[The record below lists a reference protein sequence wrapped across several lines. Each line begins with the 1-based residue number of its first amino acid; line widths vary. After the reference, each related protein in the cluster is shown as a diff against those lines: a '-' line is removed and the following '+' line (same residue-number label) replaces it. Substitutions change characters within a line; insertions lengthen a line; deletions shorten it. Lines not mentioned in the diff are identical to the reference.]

1 MIHPAPIDENGKILT
16 NPGLDKLTSTRNIY
30 APDRT
35 QIKKKK
41 KKKGAQKQTQCPRLI
56 EKQLET
62 TFFVLYY
69 INRACSFHCHC
80 FFIRSLCNEAFAV

>member
-35 QIKKKK
+35 QIIKKKKK
-41 KKKGAQKQTQCPRLI
+41 KKKG
-56 EKQLET
+56 
-62 TFFVLYY
+62 
-69 INRACSFHCHC
+69 RAKTNSM
-80 FFIRSLCNEAFAV
+80 STSD

>member
-41 KKKGAQKQTQCPRLI
+41 KKG
-56 EKQLET
+56 
-62 TFFVLYY
+62 
-69 INRACSFHCHC
+69 RAKTNSM
-80 FFIRSLCNEAFAV
+80 STSD

>member
-41 KKKGAQKQTQCPRLI
+41 KK
-56 EKQLET
+56 
-62 TFFVLYY
+62 
-69 INRACSFHCHC
+69 RARKNKLNVH
-80 FFIRSLCNEAFAV
+80 V